1 MQDARESNEDRLAR
15 RRARRFRR
23 RARIFAPFLA
33 VPGMLGVL
41 LLSVN
46 LIEHRPDASR
56 TASPSSRP
64 AAQRTAEHGSD
75 RAKSAPIAVERGDV
89 GAAVDGNGH
98 GDALSQ
104 DAVIA
109 TAVAADGPLTMGV
122 QPTNAEAALFGAPG
136 PMPAP
141 TAGLAVDP

>member
-15 RRARRFRR
+15 RRARRWSR

-41 LLSVN
+41 MLSVN

-56 TASPSSRP
+56 KGTPANRP
-64 AAQRTAEHGSD
+64 APAQRPPEHRTE
-75 RAKSAPIAVERGDV
+75 RATSAPAPVEGSAAGASV
-89 GAAVDGNGH
+89 GEH
-98 GDALSQ
+98 ALSQ

-109 TAVAADGPLTMGV
+109 RAVSADRPLATGV
-122 QPTNAEAALFGAPG
+122 ERADAGTALFGAPT
-136 PMPAP
+136 PAMDG
-141 TAGLAVDP
+141 AGER